1 MVQSILSANNT
12 DPAWGRHTDSDS
24 QHRVISEQL
33 ISMSNVITRNGTLN
47 TCPDPGGSLP
57 DWQISN
63 VRKVLISKLYLEPD
77 RGRQSW
83 LISPSLEAV
92 RQTPRAPE
100 PPQEISACKFFVQMC
115 WAPGNTSTT
124 FTAKRHARVS
134 EPQLPVGH
142 AQQLTGEHG
151 HQSHR
156 WPTSLDGEKE
166 EGKEPLFI
174 SIVRYECICLAGG
187 QCLEVR
193 TALGNKT
200 QIWDNTTRNGPNQT
214 RLH

>member
-1 MVQSILSANNT
+1 
-12 DPAWGRHTDSDS
+12 
-24 QHRVISEQL
+24 
-33 ISMSNVITRNGTLN
+33 
-47 TCPDPGGSLP
+47 
-57 DWQISN
+57 
-63 VRKVLISKLYLEPD
+63 
-77 RGRQSW
+77 
-83 LISPSLEAV
+83 
-92 RQTPRAPE
+92 
-100 PPQEISACKFFVQMC
+100 MC
-115 WAPGNTSTT
+115 GAPGNMSTT

-151 HQSHR
+151 HQLHR

-174 SIVRYECICLAGG
+174 SIVRYECIYLAGG

-200 QIWDNTTRNGPNQT
+200 QIWDNMTRNGPNRKMGADQT
-214 RLH
+214 SLEPLLWTYVLSGHQNTSLLFVEMSTLFEGANLKQ